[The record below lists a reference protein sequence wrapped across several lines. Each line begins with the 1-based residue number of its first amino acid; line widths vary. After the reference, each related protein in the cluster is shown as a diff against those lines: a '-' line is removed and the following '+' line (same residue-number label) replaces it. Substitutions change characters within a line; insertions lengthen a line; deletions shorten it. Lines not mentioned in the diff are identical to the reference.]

1 MVATLELSRD
11 MFGVRAIPHANL
23 TLSPLTLAHMAIKD
37 PQLIE

>member
-11 MFGVRAIPHANL
+11 MFGARAFHANL
-23 TLSPLTLAHMAIKD
+23 TLSMSLPHMAIKD